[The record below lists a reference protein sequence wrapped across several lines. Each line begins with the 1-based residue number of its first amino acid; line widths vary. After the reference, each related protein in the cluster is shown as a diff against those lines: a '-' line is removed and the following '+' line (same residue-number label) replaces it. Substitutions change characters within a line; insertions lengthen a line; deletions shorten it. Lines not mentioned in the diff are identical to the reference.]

1 MLINQLKVL
10 VPNLT
15 KLELIVKEIKTNL
28 QLEDLGLA
36 FVSNVVCH
44 RDHLTVDL
52 KSMNRQLLAGLQMQI
67 LEVPIYSQS
76 YLGSIEGKQTYLQ
89 IHWIDSSLEKK
100 AENLS
105 HFFLS
110 RRSIKNYQLGSDMFK
125 YLKDFFII
133 SSASHIHGRRH
144 IQPWRFERERQHPYA
159 WMRDLSKKIVTDPR
173 LKNNKLVI

>member
-15 KLELIVKEIKTNL
+15 ILELIVKEIKTNL

-52 KSMNRQLLAGLQMQI
+52 MSMNRQLLAGFQMQI

-89 IHWIDSSLEKK
+89 IH
-100 AENLS
+100 
-105 HFFLS
+105 
-110 RRSIKNYQLGSDMFK
+110 
-125 YLKDFFII
+125 
-133 SSASHIHGRRH
+133 
-144 IQPWRFERERQHPYA
+144 
-159 WMRDLSKKIVTDPR
+159 
-173 LKNNKLVI
+173 